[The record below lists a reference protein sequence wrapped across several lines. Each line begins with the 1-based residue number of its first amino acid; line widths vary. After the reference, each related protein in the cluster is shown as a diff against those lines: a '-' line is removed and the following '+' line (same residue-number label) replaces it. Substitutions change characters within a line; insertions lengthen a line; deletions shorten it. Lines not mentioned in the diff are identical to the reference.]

1 MLQLTMFLNIR
12 LVNDGMIIQ
21 TSSPCE
27 VLPPLKFVLVENGRK
42 PLRSKVTDTKSH
54 WSVMAVG
61 SEGHS

>member
-1 MLQLTMFLNIR
+1 MTKALKVR

-21 TSSPCE
+21 PSSPCG
-27 VLPPLKFVLVENGRK
+27 VLPPLIFVLVENGRK
-42 PLRSKVTDTKSH
+42 PLRSNVTDIKSH